1 VPAKPP
7 IKDNGSITLLRVR
20 VQPKASRDQLTIQE
34 DGTIRVAITAPAVNN
49 QANKA
54 VRAFL
59 AKRLAVSK
67 SAITLTHGAK
77 SREKTFKVE
86 GITADEIRRALRPAP

>member
-1 VPAKPP
+1 MPAKLS
-7 IKDNGSITLLRVR
+7 IKDNSGSTLLRVR
-20 VQPKASRDQLTIQE
+20 VQPKASRDQITIQE
-34 DGTIRVAITAPAVNN
+34 DGTIRIAITAPAVDN

-77 SREKTFKVE
+77 SRKKTFRIDHMSVNE
-86 GITADEIRRALRPAP
+86 VRRALVR

>member
-1 VPAKPP
+1 MPPKPP
-7 IKDNGSITLLRVR
+7 IKDNSGNTLLRVR
-20 VQPKASRDQLTIQE
+20 VQPKASRDQLTVQD
-34 DGTIRVAITAPAVNN
+34 DGTIRVAIAAPAVDN

-59 AKRLAVSK
+59 AKRLGVSK

-77 SREKTFKVE
+77 SREKTFQVDGVSANE
-86 GITADEIRRALRPAP
+86 VRQALRPAP